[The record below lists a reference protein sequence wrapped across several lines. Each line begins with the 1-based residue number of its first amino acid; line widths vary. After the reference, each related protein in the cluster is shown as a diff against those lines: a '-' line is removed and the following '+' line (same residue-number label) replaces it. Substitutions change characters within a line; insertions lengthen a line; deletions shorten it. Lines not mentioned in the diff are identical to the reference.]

1 MNIARIVLSVLFI
14 TCMVWLWYPYFT
26 QVNTVAKADSEV
38 IVKPDYT
45 AIELKQTA
53 FDENGEISHKVTAVK
68 TELYEQLGFTLF
80 EKPTFILYDDRQ
92 KTWRINA
99 DEATLY
105 DERQLI
111 LEGNVTAQNLIDGA
125 MIDKI
130 TADNIQVDIMLLT
143 MRSEQ
148 PVIITGPNLKITGK
162 GLEANLTTEVIKLIN
177 HTRTLYYDQ

>member
-1 MNIARIVLSVLFI
+1 
-14 TCMVWLWYPYFT
+14 
-26 QVNTVAKADSEV
+26 
-38 IVKPDYT
+38 
-45 AIELKQTA
+45 
-53 FDENGEISHKVTAVK
+53 
-68 TELYEQLGFTLF
+68 EQLGFTLF